1 MKTYSFDTILEF
13 IEEMSDDEQI
23 TLIDLI
29 GYRLK
34 EKRRDAIAFN
44 IKSAD
49 EEYSEGK
56 VFRGTV
62 VDVMAELKR

>member
-1 MKTYSFDTILEF
+1 MKTYSCDTILEF

-44 IKSAD
+44 IKRAD

-56 VFRGTV
+56 VFRGRV